1 MQLRSIDLRA
11 ISAAVWSKKN
21 SVLSKCPKIAN
32 LAAGDDDQDDENDQ
46 RPEIIFIEQ
55 GGQGSLLSY
64 STSHQTSPGLVRR
77 SLTS

>member
-11 ISAAVWSKKN
+11 IAASVWPEKN
-21 SVLSKCPKIAN
+21 RVLSKCPKIAN
-32 LAAGDDDQDDENDQ
+32 LAAGGDDQDDENDQ

>member
-1 MQLRSIDLRA
+1 MREGTGRKLKVLQEVLADL
-11 ISAAVWSKKN
+11 
-21 SVLSKCPKIAN
+21 KIAN
-32 LAAGDDDQDDENDQ
+32 LAACDDDQDDENDQ

>member
-1 MQLRSIDLRA
+1 MQLRSIDLTA
-11 ISAAVWSKKN
+11 MTAAVWSQKN

-32 LAAGDDDQDDENDQ
+32 LAAGDDGQDDENDQ